1 MNRNGN
7 LLMNSASEV
16 KSALMTDTGLD
27 VERKNLSVETKI
39 LDVDEGVVQMV
50 VSATNIKD
58 YVDDIIEPGA
68 YAETLTTRNPKG
80 VYQHDMT
87 RPVAKTMHAEE
98 LMPGDPRLP
107 AKLLSV
113 NAGGL
118 MITAQFN
125 LNTQRGKE
133 AFEDIKFYG
142 DEQEYSIGFI
152 VPAGASRMDSKT
164 GTRYIN
170 KIDLFEWSPVTF
182 GAAPGTGTTYV
193 KNYHD
198 SEDQPLIGSYEEL
211 SYRLREALMPMF
223 TSNNDTMTEVEI
235 LGTFPDKVTIEVTKE
250 LECIYYEIP
259 YSVLDNGSIKFGTM
273 VEVMLGS
280 VVIAK
285 SLEEVENKADP
296 SSIKLGTWVQWEIP
310 NGSAYGRVVQIKKD
324 GLLIADPYGNSV
336 GVDGTK
342 ENPACLIQVYTTVD
356 GEWKAQEMNTAQSAD
371 ALLVLPELPSRSI
384 TTGQEKAAMG
394 SEQKDTATKEPE
406 VLVAE
411 VATEPIAEPV
421 AEVATETITEVAAE
435 EPAVAVIA
443 EAPVLEEEPAEQVVS
458 AEEILQML
466 AEMVELEKFANER

>member
-1 MNRNGN
+1 
-7 LLMNSASEV
+7 MNSASEI
-16 KSALMTDTGLD
+16 KSALMTDKGLD

-164 GTRYIN
+164 
-170 KIDLFEWSPVTF
+170 
-182 GAAPGTGTTYV
+182 
-193 KNYHD
+193 
-198 SEDQPLIGSYEEL
+198 
-211 SYRLREALMPMF
+211 
-223 TSNNDTMTEVEI
+223 
-235 LGTFPDKVTIEVTKE
+235 
-250 LECIYYEIP
+250 
-259 YSVLDNGSIKFGTM
+259 
-273 VEVMLGS
+273 
-280 VVIAK
+280 
-285 SLEEVENKADP
+285 
-296 SSIKLGTWVQWEIP
+296 
-310 NGSAYGRVVQIKKD
+310 
-324 GLLIADPYGNSV
+324 
-336 GVDGTK
+336 
-342 ENPACLIQVYTTVD
+342 
-356 GEWKAQEMNTAQSAD
+356 
-371 ALLVLPELPSRSI
+371 
-384 TTGQEKAAMG
+384 
-394 SEQKDTATKEPE
+394 
-406 VLVAE
+406 
-411 VATEPIAEPV
+411 
-421 AEVATETITEVAAE
+421 
-435 EPAVAVIA
+435 
-443 EAPVLEEEPAEQVVS
+443 
-458 AEEILQML
+458 
-466 AEMVELEKFANER
+466 